1 MRKKRMGNFFN
12 ISNLVFAQAWWL
24 LLLIG
29 IPILYFYFLKN
40 KSINRLSISTI
51 TLLPKQKKP
60 WQAII
65 LHALPYIYLMALAS
79 MIIAMA
85 RPQLKNTTES
95 TSGSG
100 IDIMLSL
107 DISGS
112 MLAQDFTPNRLE
124 VAKDVVGNFIQGRP
138 YDRLGLVI
146 FSGESFTQCPLTT
159 DHQIL
164 LRQVSAVRSGILED
178 GTAIGMGLATAVDRL
193 KASDAKSKII
203 ILLTDGVNNMG
214 LIDPLTALEIAKA
227 MKMKVY
233 TIGVGTMGMAK
244 MPIGKNAFNEWVF
257 ADQKVEIDEPLMN
270 KIANETGGKYYRCT
284 DNKTLQKVYQE
295 IDRLE
300 KSKININTHS
310 RLKELYYPFLFFS
323 LIVFMMGFLTR
334 YLLLKMIG

>member
-1 MRKKRMGNFFN
+1 MDNFFN
-12 ISNLVFAQAWWL
+12 ISKLVFAQPFWLVL
-24 LLLIG
+24 LLAL
-29 IPILYFYFLKN
+29 PILFFYFIKNKKINNNSFTISTTSILPISKMPWQIKLLHSLPYFY
-40 KSINRLSISTI
+40 
-51 TLLPKQKKP
+51 
-60 WQAII
+60 II
-65 LHALPYIYLMALAS
+65 ALAS
-79 MIIAMA
+79 LCIAMA

-124 VAKDVVGNFIQGRP
+124 VAKNVVADFIQGRP
-138 YDRLGLVI
+138 YDRMGLVI

-164 LRQVSAVRSGILED
+164 MRQVSAIRSGILED

-233 TIGVGTMGMAK
+233 TIGVGTIGTAK
-244 MPIGKNAFNEWVF
+244 MPIGKNAFDEWVF
-257 ADQKVEIDEPLMN
+257 AEQKVEIDEALMN
-270 KIANETGGKYYRCT
+270 KIAKETGGKYYRCT
-284 DNKTLQKVYQE
+284 DNKTLQKVYKE
-295 IDRLE
+295 IDELE

-310 RLKELYYPFLFFS
+310 RFKELYSPFVLFG
-323 LIVFMMGFLTR
+323 LVVFVVGFLIR
-334 YLLLKMIG
+334 YLVVKMVV